1 MHLRTFFSIFFII
14 ALSSA
19 FLTDTNAQSVSEIA
33 INEVMASNSTTI
45 TDEDGDYSDWIELYN
60 TTDRSI
66 NLDGYGLSDNNNNA
80 FKWTLPEITIEPGSF
95 LLIWASGKDRTEP
108 DSPLHTN
115 FAIAADGEEILL
127 TRPDGTALD
136 SIPPTEIPT
145 DVSFGRKPDGS
156 GDWFLFD
163 EPTPGSSNSSDGYQR
178 ELSPPVFSH
187 ESGFYTSSF
196 DLTISHE
203 DPQVEIIYTLD
214 GSEPELNNLQGTVYS
229 HMDRYLSPQQQL
241 TEKSFITEKYEPS
254 DPISI
259 RDRTSDTNYFSTM
272 QTAVDEN
279 PVPYYFPRD
288 PIFKGTVIR
297 ARAVKEGSIPSPIV
311 TQTYFVTPEGR
322 DRFSLPV
329 LSISVQEDQFFDYQ
343 KGIYVPGKIFDDVNP
358 DDRKGDA
365 EANHWQRGEEWERLA
380 TMELF
385 EPESST
391 ANYQNNL
398 GVRIHGGFSRFWPMK
413 SLRMYARREYG
424 ESRFRYQIFP
434 EQPYSEFNR
443 LILRNGGNDWDGA
456 LIRDPL
462 SQAIV
467 KHMNID
473 TQAYRPVI
481 VFLNG
486 EYWGVHSLR
495 ERYDVHF
502 LNRKYDVDTGS
513 IDLLTR
519 NAQVVDGDNSHYLET
534 LDYIR
539 QNGLVSEESYEYIQT
554 RIDIENY
561 IDHQISH
568 IFVGNLD
575 WPGNNVD
582 FWRKRTSEYMP
593 FAPPMHDGRWRW
605 LVYDMDFA
613 FHRYN
618 NCDEAEPLIC
628 GPADHNTLAMS
639 VGDLPGFNNGPS
651 VTELFRALLKN
662 EQFRIDFM
670 TRYLDQLN
678 TAFLPDRLVDE
689 VTKIAGNID
698 PEMSEHFERWFSGR
712 TWNSYNEWKNQI
724 STIIIPF
731 AEQRAAF
738 AKGHLKEFFD
748 IENEHNLTVDLSN
761 KAGGYVQI
769 NTVRIQSE
777 TPGISADPYPWSG
790 TYFEGIP
797 VKLTAIPEAGYQF
810 SHWMVDGERTDT
822 KNLTLNLESDTQLEV
837 FFEESTTAPIADLDL
852 IHYFLFSDNLPN
864 NTPLT
869 SISSAFSDR
878 QNARIN
884 FESSLEGYPYVSD
897 HPNWRLGSMERR
909 NQPTPINYRPES
921 NSNVPFDQ
929 FLGMRGLQIRQPFA
943 LEDRENTII
952 LKMPTVGFDS
962 VVMSFAA
969 MNESADVDG
978 LFIDYSVQFQL
989 SGQSD
994 TTFVWTDSG
1003 LSDNDK
1009 YKNLVD
1015 GSYQLY
1021 TVDFSEISSATNNPE
1036 FRIRIRFDA
1045 RNASVANGNR
1055 VTFNN
1060 ITLDGNPIS
1069 DDQNVIADFLLG
1081 KNYPNPFTSST
1092 IIPFTMYD
1100 TGYVRLEIFNTLG
1113 QRVALLL
1120 DENIQNGDYRVLFD
1134 EPTLASGIYLYRM
1147 NVNGFIQS
1155 RMMVFIK

>member
-1 MHLRTFFSIFFII
+1 MP
-14 ALSSA
+14 
-19 FLTDTNAQSVSEIA
+19 EIA

-45 TDEDGDYSDWIELYN
+45 SDEDGDYPDWIEFMN
-60 TTDRSI
+60 TTNQSI
-66 NLDGYGLSDNNNNA
+66 NLNGYGLSDDA
-80 FKWTLPEITIEPGSF
+80 DEPFKWVLPDITLDPESF
-95 LLIWASGKDRTEP
+95 LLIWASGKDRIEP

-115 FAIAADGEEILL
+115 FAIAADGEQILL
-127 TRPDGTALD
+127 THPDGTILD
-136 SIPPTEIPT
+136 SMPPTEIPT
-145 DVSFGRKPDGS
+145 DLSFGRKPDGS

-163 EPTPGSSNSSDGYQR
+163 EPTPGSSNSSDGYQG
-178 ELSPPVFSH
+178 ELLPPVFSH

-229 HMDRYLSPQQQL
+229 HMDRYLSPQQQFI
-241 TEKSFITEKYEPS
+241 EKSFITETYDPS
-254 DPISI
+254 DSIPI
-259 RDRTSDTNYFSTM
+259 RDRTSDANYFSTM
-272 QTAVDEN
+272 QTATEEN

-311 TQTYFVTPEGR
+311 TQTYFVTPEER

-329 LSISVQEDQFFDYQ
+329 LSISVQEDHFFGYER
-343 KGIYVPGKIFDDVNP
+343 GIYVPGKIFDDVNP
-358 DDRKGDA
+358 DNSRGDA
-365 EANHWQRGEEWERLA
+365 EANHWQRGEEWERFASL
-380 TMELF
+380 ELF

-391 ANYQNNL
+391 ANYNNNL

-413 SLRMYARREYG
+413 SLRMYARSEYG
-424 ESRFRYQIFP
+424 ENRFRYQMFP
-434 EQPYSEFNR
+434 DQPYSEFNR

-462 SQAIV
+462 LQSIV
-467 KHMNID
+467 KHMKFD
-473 TQAYRPVI
+473 TQAYRPFI
-481 VFLNG
+481 LFLNG

-502 LNRKYDVDTGS
+502 LNRKYDVDTES

-539 QNGLVSEESYEYIQT
+539 QNGLESEESYEYIQT

-618 NCDEAEPLIC
+618 NCDEANPLIC

-678 TAFLPDRLVDE
+678 TAFLPDRLVNE
-689 VTKIAGNID
+689 VSKITGNID

-712 TWNSYNEWKNQI
+712 SWHNYDDWKNII
-724 STIIIPF
+724 STQIIPF
-731 AEQRAAF
+731 AEQRPAF
-738 AKGHLKEFFD
+738 AKGHLKEYFD
-748 IENEHNLTVDLSN
+748 IENERMLTVNLSN

-769 NTVRIQSE
+769 NTVQIQSE
-777 TPGISADPYPWSG
+777 TPGVSADPYPWSG
-790 TYFEGIP
+790 TYFEGVP
-797 VKLTAIPEAGYQF
+797 VKLTAIPSAGYRF
-810 SHWMVDGERTDT
+810 SHWLVDSEQFESID
-822 KNLTLNLESDTQLEV
+822 LTLNLEADTQV
-837 FFEESTTAPIADLDL
+837 NAVFEESEVISVEDLDL
-852 IHYFLFSDNLPN
+852 IHFFTFSDNLPN
-864 NTPLT
+864 DTPLT
-869 SISSAFSDR
+869 SITSTYSNKL
-878 QNARIN
+878 NARID
-884 FESSLEGYPYVSD
+884 FESSLEGYPFNSG
-897 HPNWRLGSMERR
+897 HPFWRLGSMERR
-909 NQPTPINYRPES
+909 NQPTPINYRPEGNNNQS
-921 NSNVPFDQ
+921 LEEFDD
-929 FLGMRGLQIRQPFA
+929 MRALQIREPLTFDG
-943 LEDRENTII
+943 LGSSLI
-952 LKMPTVGFDS
+952 LKMPTLGFDS
-962 VVMSFAA
+962 IVFSFAA
-969 MNESADVDG
+969 KNEGAQVNG
-978 LFIDYSVQFQL
+978 LLIDYSLEFNIN
-989 SGQSD
+989 GQSD
-994 TTFVWTDSG
+994 TTFVWIDDGLSETDSYKP
-1003 LSDNDK
+1003 LAND
-1009 YKNLVD
+1009 V
-1015 GSYQLY
+1015 YQLY
-1021 TVDFSEISSATNNPE
+1021 TVDFSDISNISDHPD
-1036 FRIRIRFDA
+1036 FRIRIRFDTHSSPS
-1045 RNASVANGNR
+1045 NENR

-1060 ITLDGNPIS
+1060 IALDGITIPFDLNSPYK
-1069 DDQNVIADFLLG
+1069 FLLG
-1081 KNYPNPFTSST
+1081 KNYPNPFNSST
-1092 IIPFTMYD
+1092 TIPFTMID
-1100 TGYVRLEIFNTLG
+1100 AGHVRLEVFNSLG
-1113 QRVALLL
+1113 QRVAVLL
-1120 DENIQNGDYRVLFD
+1120 DREVDAGDHQIFFEDLNM
-1134 EPTLASGIYLYRM
+1134 ASGVYIYRFQS
-1147 NVNGFIQS
+1147 NGFIQS
-1155 RMMVFIK
+1155 QMMVLIK